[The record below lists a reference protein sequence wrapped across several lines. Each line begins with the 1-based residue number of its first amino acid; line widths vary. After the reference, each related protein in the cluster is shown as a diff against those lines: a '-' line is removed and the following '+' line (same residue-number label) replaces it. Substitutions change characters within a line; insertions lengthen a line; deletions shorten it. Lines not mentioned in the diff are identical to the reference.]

1 MLDDVNVIVARSL
14 TGGDVTLAFVT
25 LCSITVMHHCCRAS
39 LLASITVVCHH
50 FILHHF
56 VLHHCVFYKFESSIT
71 LRFPP
76 SLHVPITSSNNTIP
90 VPTYINTPISPL
102 QPPSFFH
109 TNKPHNRHFQQCL
122 IRTPVVVQ
130 SAHQPTSPRSLL
142 SCSIATTTSPLTTP
156 PTKKQAVSE
165 ATSRPTFRTA

>member
-1 MLDDVNVIVARSL
+1 MLLWLLSL
-14 TGGDVTLAFVT
+14 CAPLL
-25 LCSITVMHHCCRAS
+25 LC
-39 LLASITVVCHH
+39 ITVVCHH
-50 FILHHF
+50 CCLPSLLSAITL
-56 VLHHCVFYKFESSIT
+56 SSIT
-71 LRFPP
+71 SSSITASSINSSPP
-76 SLHVPITSSNNTIP
+76 SLCVFLHHSTSPSLPPTTQSP

-156 PTKKQAVSE
+156 PTKKRAVSE